1 MILLTSIVLLLGI
14 FDVSRKFG
22 EDINSSSVWFPVL
35 SSQLGIPDRRNT
47 LLPAASWWLQIL
59 LTRRK
64 KRKRKKK
71 KALYKELQLT
81 LSFISKQQ
89 LGKILFIVSV
99 YVKAE
104 IWIVT
109 QGWLHD
115 RSSYT
120 GALCD
125 HDPTYSGLK
134 SKGSINF
141 QKRAGETGNQ
151 LSLLWVAV
159 VPDSLHRKCMP
170 GCSSKAC

>member
-1 MILLTSIVLLLGI
+1 MI
-14 FDVSRKFG
+14 
-22 EDINSSSVWFPVL
+22 IN
-35 SSQLGIPDRRNT
+35 T
-47 LLPAASWWLQIL
+47 
-59 LTRRK
+59 TYKEKEKEK
-64 KRKRKKK
+64 KKKK

-120 GALCD
+120 DALCD
-125 HDPTYSGLK
+125 HNPTYSGLK

-141 QKRAGETGNQ
+141 QKSAGDAGNQ
-151 LSLLWVAV
+151 LSLL
-159 VPDSLHRKCMP
+159 
-170 GCSSKAC
+170 

>member
-1 MILLTSIVLLLGI
+1 M
-14 FDVSRKFG
+14 FDSRC
-22 EDINSSSVWFPVL
+22 L
-35 SSQLGIPDRRNT
+35 
-47 LLPAASWWLQIL
+47 AASLGYLIGETPCYQQHRDDYKYYLQGE
-59 LTRRK
+59 RK
-64 KRKRKKK
+64 GKEEKK

-81 LSFISKQQ
+81 LSFISEQQ

-120 GALCD
+120 DALCD

-141 QKRAGETGNQ
+141 QKSAGDAGNQ
-151 LSLLWVAV
+151 LSLL
-159 VPDSLHRKCMP
+159 
-170 GCSSKAC
+170 